1 MTVNKVSTFGRF
13 LVFLYYNEN
22 ISKSFIMKKFVI
34 LEKYV
39 GYADVTI
46 EAETEQEAIDLY
58 NEGSYDDDATEYDDV
73 FYDFELVEIK
83 EQTDENN

>member
-1 MTVNKVSTFGRF
+1 MNTATK
-13 LVFLYYNEN
+13 
-22 ISKSFIMKKFVI
+22 MKTFVI

-58 NEGSYDDDATEYDDV
+58 NEGSYNDDE
-73 FYDFELVEIK
+73 FSQIWEIVGK
-83 EQTDENN
+83 AADRHNIPTDGDQALSVRVYTTVDEVQSYEN

>member
-1 MTVNKVSTFGRF
+1 MKTFIIQ
-13 LVFLYYNEN
+13 E
-22 ISKSFIMKKFVI
+22 KF
-34 LEKYV
+34 V

-73 FYDFELVEIK
+73 FYDFEFVEIK

>member
-1 MTVNKVSTFGRF
+1 MKRF
-13 LVFLYYNEN
+13 
-22 ISKSFIMKKFVI
+22 IIQ
-34 LEKYV
+34 EKYV

-73 FYDFELVEIK
+73 FYAFELVEIK

>member
-1 MTVNKVSTFGRF
+1 MNTATK
-13 LVFLYYNEN
+13 
-22 ISKSFIMKKFVI
+22 MKTFVI

-58 NEGSYDDDATEYDDV
+58 KEGSYDDDATEYDDV